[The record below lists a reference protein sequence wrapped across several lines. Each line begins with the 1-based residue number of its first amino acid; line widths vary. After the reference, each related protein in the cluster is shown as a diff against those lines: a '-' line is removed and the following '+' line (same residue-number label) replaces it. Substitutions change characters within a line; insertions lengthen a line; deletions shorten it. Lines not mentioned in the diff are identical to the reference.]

1 MRAGTPVAAR
11 AAGGVPTIV
20 RDGETGRLVPV
31 GDAQALARAVKDL
44 IANRE
49 EATMMAERARSMV
62 ESSFGLERMVTA
74 HEALYRQ
81 VLNG

>member
-1 MRAGTPVAAR
+1 MAGTPVVAT
-11 AAGGVPTIV
+11 AAGGVPTVV

-31 GDAQALARAVKDL
+31 QQPEALAAALADL
-44 IANRE
+44 IKNPEDA
-49 EATMMAERARSMV
+49 AKMADRARTLA
-62 ESSFGLERMVTA
+62 ESSFSLEGMVDA